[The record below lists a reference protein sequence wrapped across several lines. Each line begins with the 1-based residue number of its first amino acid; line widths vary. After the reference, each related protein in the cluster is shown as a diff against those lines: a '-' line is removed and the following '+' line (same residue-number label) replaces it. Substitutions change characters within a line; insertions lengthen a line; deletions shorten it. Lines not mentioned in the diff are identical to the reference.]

1 MCCAADLLTRGLLL
15 FNASSVLLFASCPFS
30 CGLARAGAIGFVGAL
45 VLQMVDIWRSKLGF
59 WGDLVAIYLAI
70 FILKTVPFAWRVVRW
85 GGSCER
91 EELGG
96 KFLGK
101 FRPIL
106 FFCST
111 THARFLPKKH
121 TFKYPLLYVG
131 FPVNFKGSI
140 GGLFSVLDSKGERE
154 EKLNMGEREGKRPFT
169 FFSIDPSGYINP
181 ELPFERKLDS
191 VLIYHGIDPSLYP
204 YIYLVT
210 TPRFFGYSF
219 NPVSY
224 YYLYSPQQELK
235 LVVLEVLN
243 TFGERHLYLLHADD
257 PSNPAPR
264 KGYTFAGEMEKTFHI
279 SPFNHRSGNYNIQ
292 VRDPLDAVS
301 PAASG
306 VDMHMVVIAKD
317 GTKSMV
323 ARAFSVSPSFD
334 MINGGTCRGL
344 VIAATWGYNTFLA
357 VPWTMWEAWKL
368 YRKKAVVYTRPE
380 VLAGSGQR
388 EATRSERFVIH
399 LPEEGKNK
407 EGEGTGYLVRV
418 INKADQFCFVNRD
431 MQKMWLDYFKH
442 RVLTYNRPISV
453 TITLPESNAT
463 KVAEDVTFYSE
474 KLSRGIFPAQVEAL
488 KSRGQS
494 PPFAPSPPNT
504 AKSHLTIRVSNPRF
518 FTRFFSHQDPLQTIY
533 LDIIS
538 QPGERRLA
546 EVNNIPLFQDLLHPR
561 RTTTASIPENK
572 QPAIQFRP
580 FNIIPRLRRLKTSL
594 ELSSLRLDEE
604 FLLRPY
610 PVSHRSTLD
619 EFFRASCRY
628 RRNGMKAILVDLI
641 AFGEAESLDLYEK
654 VLEVGIWGVTIG
666 LTVSLVASM
675 QLDIGGLAGLGSSV
689 WSSLLSLSWSWPWA
703 VPADLAGVNA
713 PLLWSAIKAVF

>member
-1 MCCAADLLTRGLLL
+1 MCCAEDLLTRGLLL

-30 CGLARAGAIGFVGAL
+30 NGLVRAGTVGFVGAS
-45 VLQMVDIWRSKLGF
+45 VLQVVDVWRSGFGF
-59 WGDLVAIYLAI
+59 WDDLVAIYLVI
-70 FILKTVPFAWRVVRW
+70 FILKIAPFVWRTVRW

-96 KFLGK
+96 KFLGR
-101 FRPIL
+101 FRPML

-140 GGLFSVLDSKGERE
+140 GELFSVLDSKEEKE
-154 EKLNMGEREGKRPFT
+154 EKLKMRGKEEKRPFT
-169 FFSIDPSGYINP
+169 FFSLDPAGYINP

-191 VLIYHGIDPSLYP
+191 VLIHHGVDPSLYP

-243 TFGERHLYLLHADD
+243 TFGERHLYLLHADN

-292 VRDPLDAVS
+292 VRDPLDTVS
-301 PAASG
+301 PAASK
-306 VDMHMVVIAKD
+306 VDMHMVVIARD

-334 MINGGTCRGL
+334 MINGGTCQGL

-388 EATRSERFVIH
+388 EATKSERFVVH
-399 LPEEGKNK
+399 PTEEKDRDDEEEEG
-407 EGEGTGYLVRV
+407 
-418 INKADQFCFVNRD
+418 A
-431 MQKMWLDYFKH
+431 DYFEH
-442 RVLTYNRPISV
+442 RVSTYSLPISV

-463 KVAEDVTFYSE
+463 KAAENVTFYSE
-474 KLSRGIFPAQVEAL
+474 QLIRGISPAQTEAS

-494 PPFAPSPPNT
+494 PSPGGADAPSSSCT
-504 AKSHLTIRVSNPRF
+504 ATSHLTIRVSNPRF

-538 QPGERRLA
+538 QPDERRLA
-546 EVNNIPLFQDLLHPR
+546 EVNNLPLFQDLLHPHESK
-561 RTTTASIPENK
+561 TSPKKK
-572 QPAIQFRP
+572 QPTIRFRL
-580 FNIIPRLRRLKTSL
+580 FNINPRLRRLKTSL
-594 ELSSLRLDEE
+594 ELSSLRPDEE
-604 FLLRPY
+604 SLPPLHPISY
-610 PVSHRSTLD
+610 RSTLD

-628 RRNGMKAILVDLI
+628 RRNCMKAVLVDLI

-654 VLEVGIWGVTIG
+654 VLEVGVWSVTIG
-666 LTVSLVASM
+666 LMVSLAASM
-675 QLDIGGLAGLGSSV
+675 QLDIGGLAGLGGSM
-689 WSSLLSLSWSWPWA
+689 WSSFLLLSWSWSWSL
-703 VPADLAGVNA
+703 PADLAGANA
-713 PLLWSAIKAVF
+713 PLLWSAVKAVF

>member
-1 MCCAADLLTRGLLL
+1 MCYAVDLLTRGLLL

-30 CGLARAGAIGFVGAL
+30 SGLVRTGTAGFVGAL
-45 VLQMVDIWRSKLGF
+45 ALQVVDIWRPRLGF

-70 FILKTVPFAWRVVRW
+70 FILNISPFVWRTVKW

-96 KFLGK
+96 KFSGK

-140 GGLFSVLDSKGERE
+140 GGLFSVLDSKKEKE
-154 EKLNMGEREGKRPFT
+154 EKLKMGEKEVKRVKRPFT
-169 FFSIDPSGYINP
+169 FFSLDPAGYINP

-191 VLIYHGIDPSLYP
+191 VLIHHGIDPSLYP

-243 TFGERHLYLLHADD
+243 TFGERHLYLLHAD
-257 PSNPAPR
+257 NPLNPTPR

-292 VRDPLDAVS
+292 VRDPLDTAS

-306 VDMHMVVIAKD
+306 VDMHMVVIARD

-334 MINGGTCRGL
+334 MINGGTCQGL

-380 VLAGSGQR
+380 VLVGSGQR
-388 EATRSERFVIH
+388 EATKSE
-399 LPEEGKNK
+399 
-407 EGEGTGYLVRV
+407 
-418 INKADQFCFVNRD
+418 RD
-431 MQKMWLDYFKH
+431 MQELWLDYFKH
-442 RVLTYNRPISV
+442 RVSIYNPPISA

-463 KVAEDVTFYSE
+463 KVAESVTFYSGQ
-474 KLSRGIFPAQVEAL
+474 LNRGISQAEASGSQGRSL
-488 KSRGQS
+488 PFRGINS
-494 PPFAPSPPNT
+494 SSPPNI

-538 QPGERRLA
+538 QPNERRLA
-546 EVNNIPLFQDLLHPR
+546 EVNNLPLFQDLLRSQQPKA
-561 RTTTASIPENK
+561 TAVPKNK
-572 QPAIQFRP
+572 QPSTQFP
-580 FNIIPRLRRLKTSL
+580 SFNIISRLQRLKTSL
-594 ELSSLRLDEE
+594 ELSSLRTDEVSP
-604 FLLRPY
+604 LRLY
-610 PVSHRSTLD
+610 PVSHQSTLD
-619 EFFRASCRY
+619 RFFQASCRC
-628 RRNGMKAILVDLI
+628 RRNCMKAVLVDLI

-654 VLEVGIWGVTIG
+654 VLEIGIWSVTIG
-666 LTVSLVASM
+666 LTVSLAASM
-675 QLDIGGLAGLGSSV
+675 QLDIGGLASLGVSM
-689 WSSLLSLSWSWPWA
+689 WSSFSPLSWSSPWS
-703 VPADLAGVNA
+703 VPADFARVNA
-713 PLLWSAIKAVF
+713 PLLWSAVKAVF

>member
-1 MCCAADLLTRGLLL
+1 MCCAVDLLTRGLLL
-15 FNASSVLLFASCPFS
+15 FNASSVILFASCPFS
-30 CGLARAGAIGFVGAL
+30 SGLVRAGAVGFMGAL
-45 VLQMVDIWRSKLGF
+45 ALRVVDIWRSKLGF
-59 WGDLVAIYLAI
+59 WGDLVAVYLAI
-70 FILKTVPFAWRVVRW
+70 FILKIAPFVWRIVRW

-140 GGLFSVLDSKGERE
+140 GGLFSVLDSKEERE
-154 EKLNMGEREGKRPFT
+154 EKLKMGEKEEKRPFT
-169 FFSIDPSGYINP
+169 FFSLDPAGYINP
-181 ELPFERKLDS
+181 KLPFERKLDS
-191 VLIYHGIDPSLYP
+191 VLIHHGIDPSLYP

-243 TFGERHLYLLHADD
+243 TFGERHLYLLHADN
-257 PSNPAPR
+257 PSNPVPR

-292 VRDPLDAVS
+292 VRDPLDAVT
-301 PAASG
+301 PAASE
-306 VDMHMVVIAKD
+306 VDMHMVVIARD
-317 GTKSMV
+317 GSKSMV

-334 MINGGTCRGL
+334 MINGGTCQGL

-388 EATRSERFVIH
+388 EATRSER
-399 LPEEGKNK
+399 
-407 EGEGTGYLVRV
+407 
-418 INKADQFCFVNRD
+418 D
-431 MQKMWLDYFKH
+431 MQKLWLDYFKH
-442 RVLTYNRPISV
+442 RVSTYNLPVSV

-463 KVAEDVTFYSE
+463 KVAENVTFYSDQ
-474 KLSRGIFPAQVEAL
+474 LNRGIPPAQAEASKL
-488 KSRGQS
+488 RGEFL
-494 PPFAPSPPNT
+494 PLGGAGAPLPSNT

-538 QPGERRLA
+538 QPEERRLA
-546 EVNNIPLFQDLLHPR
+546 EVNNIPLLQDLLHPKQ
-561 RTTTASIPENK
+561 TKMAPVPKNK
-572 QPAIQFRP
+572 RPTIQSLP

-604 FLLRPY
+604 SLLRLY
-610 PVSHRSTLD
+610 PISHRSTLD
-619 EFFRASCRY
+619 EFFRASGRC
-628 RRNGMKAILVDLI
+628 RRNCMKAILVDLI
-641 AFGEAESLDLYEK
+641 AFGEAESLELYEK
-654 VLEVGIWGVTIG
+654 VLEVGIWSVTIG

-675 QLDIGGLAGLGSSV
+675 QLDIGGLAGIGSSV
-689 WSSLLSLSWSWPWA
+689 WSALSPLSWSWSRT

-713 PLLWSAIKAVF
+713 PLLWSAVKYVL

>member
-1 MCCAADLLTRGLLL
+1 MCCAVDLLTRGLLL
-15 FNASSVLLFASCPFS
+15 FNASSVLLFVSCPFS
-30 CGLARAGAIGFVGAL
+30 SGLVRAGAVGFVGTLAL
-45 VLQMVDIWRSKLGF
+45 KAMDIWRSGFGF

-70 FILKTVPFAWRVVRW
+70 FILKIAPFVWRTVKWD
-85 GGSCER
+85 GSCER

-96 KFLGK
+96 RFLGK

-111 THARFLPKKH
+111 THTRFLPKAH

-140 GGLFSVLDSKGERE
+140 GGLFSVLYSKEERE
-154 EKLNMGEREGKRPFT
+154 EKLKTGVKEKKRPFT
-169 FFSIDPSGYINP
+169 FFSLDPAGYINP

-191 VLIYHGIDPSLYP
+191 VLTHHGIDPSLYP

-243 TFGERHLYLLHADD
+243 TFGERHLYLLHADN

-279 SPFNHRSGNYNIQ
+279 SPFNHRSGSYNIQ
-292 VRDPLDAVS
+292 VRDPLDTVS

-306 VDMHMVVIAKD
+306 VDMHMVVISRD
-317 GTKSMV
+317 GTKNMV

-334 MINGGTCRGL
+334 MINGGTCQGL

-380 VLAGSGQR
+380 VLPGSGQR
-388 EATRSERFVIH
+388 EATRSER
-399 LPEEGKNK
+399 
-407 EGEGTGYLVRV
+407 
-418 INKADQFCFVNRD
+418 D
-431 MQKMWLDYFKH
+431 MQRLWLDYFKH
-442 RVLTYNRPISV
+442 RVSTYNLPISV

-463 KVAEDVTFYSE
+463 KIAESVTFHSDQ
-474 KLSRGIFPAQVEAL
+474 LNRGVSPAQAGA
-488 KSRGQS
+488 SDSQGQS
-494 PPFAPSPPNT
+494 LHFGGLDAPSLPNT

-538 QPGERRLA
+538 QPDERRLA
-546 EVNNIPLFQDLLHPR
+546 EVNNLPLFQDLLHLHPPKE
-561 RTTTASIPENK
+561 TSILKNK
-572 QPAIQFRP
+572 QPTIQFRP

-594 ELSSLRLDEE
+594 ELSSLRPDEE
-604 FLLRPY
+604 SLFRLY
-610 PVSHRSTLD
+610 PICHRSTLD
-619 EFFRASCRY
+619 EFFRASPGC
-628 RRNGMKAILVDLI
+628 RRNCMKAVLVDLI

-654 VLEVGIWGVTIG
+654 VLEVGIWSVTIG
-666 LTVSLVASM
+666 LTVSLMASL
-675 QLDIGGLAGLGSSV
+675 QLDIGGLAGPGGPV
-689 WSSLLSLSWSWPWA
+689 WSSLPQISWSWSWA
-703 VPADLAGVNA
+703 VPADLAGANA
-713 PLLWSAIKAVF
+713 PLLWSAVKAVF

>member
-1 MCCAADLLTRGLLL
+1 MCCAVDLLTRGLLL
-15 FNASSVLLFASCPFS
+15 FNASSVLLFVSCPFS
-30 CGLARAGAIGFVGAL
+30 SGLIRGGVVGFVGAL
-45 VLQMVDIWRSKLGF
+45 ALRVVDTWRSGLGF
-59 WGDLVAIYLAI
+59 WGDLVAIYLAM
-70 FILKTVPFAWRVVRW
+70 FILEVAPFVWRTVKW

-96 KFLGK
+96 RFLGK

-111 THARFLPKKH
+111 THARFLPKAH

-140 GGLFSVLDSKGERE
+140 GGLFSVLDSKEERE
-154 EKLNMGEREGKRPFT
+154 EEKLKTGGKEKKRPFT
-169 FFSIDPSGYINP
+169 FFSLDPAGYINP

-191 VLIYHGIDPSLYP
+191 VLIHHGIDPSLYP

-243 TFGERHLYLLHADD
+243 TFGERHLYLLHADN

-279 SPFNHRSGNYNIQ
+279 SPFNHRSGSYNIQ
-292 VRDPLDAVS
+292 VRDPLDTAS
-301 PAASG
+301 PSASG
-306 VDMHMVVIAKD
+306 VDMHMVVIARD

-334 MINGGTCRGL
+334 MINGGTCQGL

-380 VLAGSGQR
+380 VLPGSGQR
-388 EATRSERFVIH
+388 EATKSE
-399 LPEEGKNK
+399 
-407 EGEGTGYLVRV
+407 
-418 INKADQFCFVNRD
+418 RD
-431 MQKMWLDYFKH
+431 MQRLWLDYLKH
-442 RVLTYNRPISV
+442 RVSTYNLPILV
-453 TITLPESNAT
+453 TVTLPESNAT
-463 KVAEDVTFYSE
+463 KAAENVTFYSDQ
-474 KLSRGIFPAQVEAL
+474 LSRGVSPAQAGA
-488 KSRGQS
+488 SDSQGQP
-494 PPFAPSPPNT
+494 PPFRELDAPSLSNR
-504 AKSHLTIRVSNPRF
+504 AESHLTIRVSNPRF

-538 QPGERRLA
+538 QPDERRLA
-546 EVNNIPLFQDLLHPR
+546 VVNNLPLFQDLLRPQQPKA
-561 RTTTASIPENK
+561 TSILKNR
-572 QPAIQFRP
+572 QPLIQFGP

-594 ELSSLRLDEE
+594 ELSSLRSDEE
-604 FLLRPY
+604 SLIRLY
-610 PVSHRSTLD
+610 PISHRSTLD
-619 EFFRASCRY
+619 EFFRTSRRC
-628 RRNGMKAILVDLI
+628 RRNCMKAVLVDLI

-654 VLEVGIWGVTIG
+654 VLEVGIWSVSIG

-675 QLDIGGLAGLGSSV
+675 QLDIGGLAGLGGTV
-689 WSSLLSLSWSWPWA
+689 WSSLPPFSCPLSWT

-713 PLLWSAIKAVF
+713 PLLWGAAKAVF